1 MFEYINQQKRIYKRK
16 MKIGFFITILSFVLF
31 FPVVLSMGIAG
42 FFIISIPFMGGFIYA
57 GRWGTKINQ
66 LSQMVKSEYVLP
78 ELQKMIP
85 DATYRMHDGFTEVEV
100 INSGLLRHQDR
111 FHSEDMI
118 EGTLEGIRFKCS
130 DVKQEDVSTDSK
142 GHTHT
147 TTVFEGRF
155 YQFDF
160 PKTFEKMIVI
170 TQHHPLSFINKHKL
184 VETESIKFN
193 SELSVYAEDKQ
204 AAFYL
209 LTPIFMEKLMRLD
222 ETFKDRISLS
232 FIENKLYVAIN
243 SGINAFEIPII
254 KDVDESLFLEYQE
267 EIGHIKM
274 IIKTLDI

>member
-16 MKIGFFITILSFVLF
+16 MKIGFFISILSFVLF
-31 FPVVLSMGIAG
+31 FPMVLSLGIAG
-42 FFIISIPFMGGFIYA
+42 FFIISFPFLGGFIYA
-57 GRWGTKINQ
+57 GMNGGKINQ
-66 LSQMVKSEYVLP
+66 LSQTVKSEYVLP
-78 ELQKMIP
+78 ELKKMIP
-85 DATYRMHDGFTEVEV
+85 NATYRMHDGFTELEV
-100 INSGLLRHQDR
+100 VNSGLLRHQDR

-118 EGTLEGIRFKCS
+118 EGTLDGIDFKCS

-193 SELSVYAEDKQ
+193 SELSVYSEDKQ

-209 LTPIFMEKLMRLD
+209 LTPAFMEKLMRLD
-222 ETFKDRISLS
+222 ETFKDRVSLS
-232 FIENKLYVAIN
+232 FIENKLYIAIN
-243 SGINAFEIPII
+243 NGKNAFEIPLN
-254 KDVDESLFLEYQE
+254 KDVDDSLFIDYQE
-267 EIGHIKM
+267 EISHIKM
-274 IIKTLDI
+274 IIETLSL